1 MYHKITTPQCL
12 LEIVMNT
19 IKLQADS
26 LIMDEKWENKTGLC
40 EVIVLVFV
48 QVLMCESL
56 GY

>member
-1 MYHKITTPQCL
+1 MLVRNC
-12 LEIVMNT
+12 VMNT

-26 LIMDEKWENKTGLC
+26 LIMDEKWENKTGLY